1 MSPPYD
7 GVLFYKYEF
16 CKNANCLLHCKLKQE
31 EVSDIEKKI
40 KILSHTLMAN
50 QPATEARLCRV

>member
-31 EVSDIEKKI
+31 EVSDIEKK
-40 KILSHTLMAN
+40 N
-50 QPATEARLCRV
+50 QNSLIH